1 MKRLATM
8 GLLILMGFLLVGCS
22 TNEQNYFEKE
32 TIEVPSKGQT
42 TIINKGK
49 TSNQNNKLVMRFKI
63 DLNNFYS
70 ESKNKSSDFTQNGK
84 VVPASVTYVRGDTL
98 ELDEVPVEDENVP
111 ITYTIKVDNKV
122 VFQKNYYPNLYSG
135 AFE

>member
-1 MKRLATM
+1 MKRLVTM

-32 TIEVPSKGQT
+32 TIEVPSKGQA
-42 TIINKGK
+42 TII

-111 ITYTIKVDNKV
+111 ITYTINVDNKV